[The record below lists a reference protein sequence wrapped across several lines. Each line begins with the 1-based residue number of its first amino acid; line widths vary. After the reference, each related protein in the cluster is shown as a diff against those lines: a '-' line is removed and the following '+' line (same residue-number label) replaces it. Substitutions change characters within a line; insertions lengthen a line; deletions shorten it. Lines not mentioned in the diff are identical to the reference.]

1 MNKNKLFYGLL
12 ISLLLVSFII
22 TNFIGP
28 NKYRKVIIDGDGSGL
43 YAYLPALFIYKSIDF
58 TPVFEFE
65 KSRRAP
71 DYMGHYFHKSDDI
84 LVNKYTSGTALLQL
98 PFFLLAYILSLIFG
112 LEADGYNILFQYG
125 VAFSALCWVFAGLVF
140 FVKLARLYKI
150 KQEIAWLLAFGGF
163 IGTNLFYYTLVAPAA
178 SHVYSFSLIS
188 IFLYFIKR
196 SFMDYHRRSMYM
208 ASLLLA
214 LIMLVRPANVLIVM
228 VVPFLSGSF
237 TNLFF
242 LIKKK
247 LRSGDILILILIFII
262 GISPQLIIN
271 FMQTGQTVVYGY
283 TNEGFY
289 FTKPQTLE
297 FLFSFQKG
305 WFVYTPFMLLIIPAL
320 IVLYQKSKIEFYSF
334 IFFLMGILYVFSSW
348 WNWFYGD
355 SFGMRPMIDLYS
367 LFFLLIALL
376 VASIKRNWL
385 LISIAVFS
393 GLTISLNLIQTIQYA
408 KGIIHPD
415 SMNREAYWRTFLKT
429 SDNFIGIVSAGDEYY
444 YGEIESNPFFETK
457 NDLESAYPNWS
468 NPDKT
473 EQNSYSGSYSMQMDE
488 MQIYSPA
495 FTFEIPEAL
504 VGKRNLYVIFST
516 MILQNKTYAANKA
529 LFVADISDKA
539 GKTVFYKKFK
549 VKKLPDRQA
558 NVWEEESI
566 GFKLP
571 LITSEMKK
579 IKFYIWNIGKD
590 EVMVDDLSIQ
600 FYEYN

>member
-1 MNKNKLFYGLL
+1 M
-12 ISLLLVSFII
+12 LLVSFTI

-28 NKYRKVIIDGDGSGL
+28 NNYRKVIIDGDGSGL
-43 YAYLPALFIYKSIDF
+43 YAYLPALFIYKSVDF

-71 DYMGHYFHKSDDI
+71 DYMGHYFHKNNDI

-98 PFFLLAYILSLIFG
+98 PFFILAYILSFIFG
-112 LEADGYNILFQYG
+112 LEADGYNILFQYA
-125 VAFSALCWVFAGLVF
+125 VAFSALCWAFAGLIF

-163 IGTNLFYYTLVAPAA
+163 IGTNLFYYTFVAPAA

-188 IFLYFIKR
+188 MFLYFIKK
-196 SFMDYHRRSMYM
+196 SFMKYNRRSMYM

-214 LIMLVRPANVLIVM
+214 LILLVRPVNILIVM
-228 VVPFLSGSF
+228 IIPFLSGSF
-237 TNLFF
+237 SNLIS
-242 LIKKK
+242 LIKEK
-247 LRSGDILILILIFII
+247 LRSGDILILILIFIL
-262 GISPQLIIN
+262 GVSPQLIIN
-271 FMQTGQTVVYGY
+271 YFQTGQAVVYGY

-289 FTKPQTLE
+289 FTKPETIK

-305 WFVYTPFMLLIIPAL
+305 WFVYTPFMLLLIPSL
-320 IVLYQKSKIEFYSF
+320 VVLCRKSKFEFYSF

-355 SFGMRPMIDLYS
+355 SFGMRPMIDFYS

-376 VASIKRNWL
+376 LASIKRNWL
-385 LISIAVFS
+385 LVSIAVFS

-415 SMNREAYWRTFLKT
+415 SMNREAYRKIFLKT
-429 SDNFIGIVSAGDEYY
+429 SDRFIGIVSAGDEYY
-444 YGEIESNPFFETK
+444 YGELESNPFFETK

-473 EQNSYSGSYSMQMDE
+473 EQNSYSGIYSMQMNE
-488 MQIYSPA
+488 TQIYSPA
-495 FTFEIPEAL
+495 FTFEIPETL
-504 VGKRNLYVIFST
+504 VGKKNLYVIFST
-516 MILQNKTYAANKA
+516 MILQNKRNAADKA
-529 LFVADISDKA
+529 LFVADISDNA

-549 VKKLPDRQA
+549 VKKLPDHHMNRWTQ
-558 NVWEEESI
+558 ESI

-571 LITSEMKK
+571 LITSEMEK
-579 IKFYIWNIGKD
+579 IKFYIWNIGK
-590 EVMVDDLSIQ
+590 EEMMVDDLSIR